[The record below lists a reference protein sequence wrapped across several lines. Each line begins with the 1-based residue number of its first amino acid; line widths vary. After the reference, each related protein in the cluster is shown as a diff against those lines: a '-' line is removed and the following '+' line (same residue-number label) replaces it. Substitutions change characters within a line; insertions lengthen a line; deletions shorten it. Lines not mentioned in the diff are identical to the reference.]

1 MKFQGYVNIR
11 EWLVGYNYGEG
22 GNRNQIKTEMEN
34 FITYCVSSVKLKFI
48 ISVAMRKICPK
59 KLNGEIIISLL

>member
-1 MKFQGYVNIR
+1 LKFQGYVNIR
-11 EWLVGYNYGEG
+11 EWLGGYGEG

-34 FITYCVSSVKLKFI
+34 FITYCVSSVKFI